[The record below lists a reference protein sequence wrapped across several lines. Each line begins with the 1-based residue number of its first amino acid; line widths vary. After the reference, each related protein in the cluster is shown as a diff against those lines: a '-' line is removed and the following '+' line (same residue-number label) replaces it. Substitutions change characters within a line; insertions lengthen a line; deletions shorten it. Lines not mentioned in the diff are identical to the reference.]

1 MNEKPQ
7 EKIGQNILVKLAMLV
22 IILAGIRAASD
33 ILVPFLLA
41 SFLAIVLNPLV
52 TLLMRRGL
60 RRGVAISL
68 VITVIFIVMLLL
80 VGVLA
85 SSVSEFS
92 DTYPQIRSL
101 LEQKLTV
108 LQHFAAQFHIN
119 ISTSALAARLDPNV
133 IMNMATTLLA
143 QFSGAMTNV
152 VLLILTVV
160 FMLFEVHHLPYKLR
174 NAMMNPQI
182 RIAGLHKALKGVTHY
197 LALKTLVSLIT
208 GLAVWLVLM
217 LLDVKFALFWGVVA
231 FILNFIPNI
240 GPIIAG
246 VPPFIQALVLNNV
259 YDAVL
264 VAALFSA
271 IHMVFGNMLEPRLMG
286 RGLGL
291 STLVV
296 FLSLIFWGWLLGPVG
311 MLLSVPLTS
320 VTKILM
326 ETTPGG
332 SRLAIMLGNGR
343 PKPRLRVKNNRPA
356 PRP

>member
-1 MNEKPQ
+1 MSEPFQQKM
-7 EKIGQNILVKLAMLV
+7 GQNMLVKMAMLV

-41 SFLAIVLNPLV
+41 TFMAIILNPLV
-52 TLLMRRGL
+52 TLLRRRGL
-60 RRGVAISL
+60 RRGVAITL
-68 VITVIFIVMLLL
+68 VITVILIVILML
-80 VGVLA
+80 VAVLA

-92 DTYPQIRSL
+92 VIYPQLRTL
-101 LEQKLTV
+101 LEQKLLV
-108 LQHFAAQFHIN
+108 VQHLAAGFHLN
-119 ISTSALAARLDPNV
+119 ISTTSLAEHFDPNV
-133 IMNMATTLLA
+133 IMNMATMVLT
-143 QFSGAMTNV
+143 QFSGAMTNI

-174 NAMMNPQI
+174 NALMNPQI
-182 RIAGLHKALKGVTHY
+182 HIAGLHRALKGVTHY
-197 LALKTLVSLIT
+197 LALKTLISLIT
-208 GLAVWLVLM
+208 GVAVWLTL
-217 LLDVKFALFWGVVA
+217 LILDVKFALFWGVVA

-246 VPPFIQALVLNNV
+246 IPPFIQALVLNSLT
-259 YDAVL
+259 DAVL
-264 VAALFSA
+264 VAALFTA

-320 VTKILM
+320 VCKILM

-343 PKPRLRVKNNRPA
+343 PPPRKI
-356 PRP
+356 

>member
-7 EKIGQNILVKLAMLV
+7 ERIGQNIMVKLAMLV

-52 TLLMRRGL
+52 SSLMRRGL

-68 VITVIFIVMLLL
+68 VITVIFIMMLLL
-80 VGVLA
+80 VAVLA
-85 SSVSEFS
+85 SSVGEFS
-92 DTYPQIRSL
+92 DTYPQIRTM
-101 LEQKLTV
+101 LEQKLTII
-108 LQHFAAQFHIN
+108 QHLAAGFHIN
-119 ISTSALAARLDPNV
+119 ISTETLAQHFDPNL
-133 IMNMATTLLA
+133 IMNMATTVLA
-143 QFSGAMTNV
+143 QFSGAMTNI

-160 FMLFEVHHLPYKLR
+160 FMLFEVHHLPYKMR
-174 NAMMNPQI
+174 NALTNPQI

-208 GLAVWLVLM
+208 GFSVWLVLL

-246 VPPFIQALVLNNV
+246 IPPFIQALVLNDI
-259 YDAVL
+259 YDAML
-264 VAALFSA
+264 VAFLFSA

-332 SRLAIMLGNGR
+332 SRLAIMLGTGR
-343 PKPRLRVKNNRPA
+343 PRLKRREPQRQIK
-356 PRP
+356 

>member
-92 DTYPQIRSL
+92 DTYPQIRGL

-208 GLAVWLVLM
+208 GLAV
-217 LLDVKFALFWGVVA
+217 
-231 FILNFIPNI
+231 
-240 GPIIAG
+240 
-246 VPPFIQALVLNNV
+246 
-259 YDAVL
+259 
-264 VAALFSA
+264 
-271 IHMVFGNMLEPRLMG
+271 
-286 RGLGL
+286 
-291 STLVV
+291 
-296 FLSLIFWGWLLGPVG
+296 
-311 MLLSVPLTS
+311 
-320 VTKILM
+320 
-326 ETTPGG
+326 
-332 SRLAIMLGNGR
+332 
-343 PKPRLRVKNNRPA
+343 
-356 PRP
+356 

>member
-1 MNEKPQ
+1 MSDLPQ
-7 EKIGQNILVKLAMLV
+7 EKIGQNILVKMAMLV

-52 TLLMRRGL
+52 TILMRHGMRRGL
-60 RRGVAISL
+60 AITL
-68 VITVIFIVMLLL
+68 VITIIFCVILLL
-80 VGVLA
+80 VAVMA
-85 SSVSEFS
+85 SSVNELSNI
-92 DTYPQIRSL
+92 YPQIQTM
-101 LEQKLTV
+101 LEQKLAV
-108 LQHFAAQFHIN
+108 IQHAGARFHLN
-119 ISTSALAARLDPNV
+119 ISTRALAERFDPNV
-133 IMNMATTLLA
+133 MMNMATTVLA
-143 QFSGAMTNV
+143 QFSGAMTNI

-160 FMLFEVHHLPYKLR
+160 FMLFEVRHLPYKMR

-182 RIAGLHKALKGVTHY
+182 RIAGLHRALKGVTHY
-197 LALKTLVSLIT
+197 LALKTLVSLLT
-208 GLAVWLVLM
+208 GIAVWLVLW
-217 LLDVKFALFWGVVA
+217 LLGVKFALFWGVVA

-246 VPPFIQALVLNNV
+246 IPPFIQALVLNDI
-259 YDAVL
+259 YDAAL
-264 VAALFSA
+264 VAALFIG
-271 IHMVFGNMLEPRLMG
+271 IHMVFGNMLEPKLMG

-332 SRLAIMLGNGR
+332 SRLAIMLSNGR
-343 PKPRLRVKNNRPA
+343 PLKR
-356 PRP
+356 

>member
-1 MNEKPQ
+1 MNNLLQ

-52 TLLMRRGL
+52 TMLMRRGVK
-60 RRGVAISL
+60 RGLAITL
-68 VITVIFIVMLLL
+68 VISVIFIVVLLL
-80 VGVLA
+80 IAVLA
-85 SSVSEFS
+85 SSASDFS
-92 DTYPQIRSL
+92 DTYPQIRAM
-101 LEQKLTV
+101 LEQKLAV
-108 LQHFAAQFHIN
+108 VQHLAARFHIN
-119 ISTSALAARLDPNV
+119 ISTEALAARLDPNV
-133 IMNMATTLLA
+133 VMDMATSVLKQL
-143 QFSGAMTNV
+143 SGAMTNV
-152 VLLILTVV
+152 LLLILTVV
-160 FMLFEVHHLPYKLR
+160 FMLFEVRHLPYKMR
-174 NAMMNPQI
+174 NAMVNPQI
-182 RIAGLHKALKGVTHY
+182 RIAGLHRALKGVTHY

-208 GLAVWLVLM
+208 GVAVWLS
-217 LLDVKFALFWGVVA
+217 LLLLGVKFALFWGVVA

-246 VPPFIQALVLNNV
+246 IPPFIQALVLNNI
-259 YDAVL
+259 YDAML

-343 PKPRLRVKNNRPA
+343 PGKRAR
-356 PRP
+356 

>member
-1 MNEKPQ
+1 MSNLTQ
-7 EKIGQNILVKLAMLV
+7 EKIGQNILVKMAMLV
-22 IILAGIRAASD
+22 IILAGIRAASE

-52 TLLMRRGL
+52 TALMRRGV
-60 RRGVAISL
+60 RRSLAITL
-68 VITVIFIVMLLL
+68 VISVILIVLLLL

-92 DTYPQIRSL
+92 DTYPQIRAL
-101 LEQKLTV
+101 LEQKLKV
-108 LQHFAAQFHIN
+108 VQHFAAQFHIN
-119 ISTSALAARLDPNV
+119 VSTEALAQHFDPNL
-133 IMNMATTLLA
+133 IMNMATTVLS
-143 QFSGAMTNV
+143 QFSGAMTNI
-152 VLLILTVV
+152 VLLILTVI
-160 FMLFEVHHLPYKLR
+160 FMLFEVRHLPYKLR
-174 NAMMNPQI
+174 NAMLNPQI

-208 GLAVWLVLM
+208 GLSVWLVLL
-217 LLDVKFALFWGVVA
+217 LLDVKFALFWGIVA
-231 FILNFIPNI
+231 FIMNFIPNI

-246 VPPFIQALVLNNV
+246 IPPFIQALVLNNV
-259 YDAVL
+259 YDAAL
-264 VAALFSA
+264 VAALFTV

-332 SRLAIMLGNGR
+332 GRLAIMLGNGR
-343 PKPRLRVKNNRPA
+343 PGARPR
-356 PRP
+356 